1 MSCKRFVSQILE
13 IADPSSLTVFGDSYS
28 LSLVSD
34 AHPDSLQDFAVFLR
48 ATQAG
53 GVTNPTVDLI
63 LETSPDG
70 IVWAEVKRVSL
81 TSDGAKAELHNV
93 DLGPFVK
100 ASLRLDGDTNPI
112 SVASAWILSDGPF
125 KAIKVS

>member
-13 IADPSSLTVFGDSYS
+13 IADPSNLSVFGDKYS
-28 LSLVSD
+28 ISLISD
-34 AHPDSLQDFAVFLR
+34 AHPDSLQEFAVFLR

-53 GVTNPTVDLI
+53 GLTNPTVDLI

-70 IVWAEVKRVSL
+70 IVWAEVKRISL
-81 TSDGAKAELHNV
+81 TSDGAKAELHTV

-100 ASLRLDGDTNPI
+100 ATLQLDGATNPI
-112 SVASAWILSDGPF
+112 SVASVWILSDGPF
-125 KAIKVS
+125 KVNKVS